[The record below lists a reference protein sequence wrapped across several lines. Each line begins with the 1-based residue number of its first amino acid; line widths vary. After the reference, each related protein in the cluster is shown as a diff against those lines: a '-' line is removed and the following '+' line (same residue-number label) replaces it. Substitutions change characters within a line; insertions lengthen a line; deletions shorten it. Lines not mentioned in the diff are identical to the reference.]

1 MRLKNKV
8 AVITGGNSGIG
19 FGIAKEFAAEGAVG
33 TIAGRNEETLKS
45 SVAALGNQFIGIKC
59 DVTKLND
66 LTRMFAE
73 TEQKF
78 GKLDVLIVNAGG
90 AIGAGTAGNMADVT
104 EDDFDKI
111 MDLNL
116 KSVFFTVQKALPYL
130 KDGASVVMIGSL
142 AAHKPLDGLTTYGGA
157 KAAVVNF
164 ARSFSKDL
172 VNRKI
177 RVNILSPGTIDTPV
191 FEKFGIPED
200 IAMELKQHVGSSN
213 LVQRI
218 GLPSEM
224 GKVAVFLGSDDSSFV
239 IGQEIV
245 ADGGVYHF

>member
-8 AVITGGNSGIG
+8 VVITGGNSGIG
-19 FGIAKEFAAEGAVG
+19 FGIAQEFAAEGAIGAIV
-33 TIAGRNEETLKS
+33 GRNEETLKS

-59 DVTKLND
+59 DVTHLDD
-66 LTRMFAE
+66 LTGMFAE
-73 TEQKF
+73 TDEKF
-78 GKLDVLIVNAGG
+78 GKLDVLVVNAGG
-90 AIGAGTAGNMADVT
+90 AIGAGTAGNVAEVS
-104 EDDFDKI
+104 EDNYDKI
-111 MDLNL
+111 MNLNL
-116 KSVFFTVQKALPYL
+116 KSVFFTVQKALPHL
-130 KDGASVVMIGSL
+130 KDGASVLMIGSL

-172 VNRKI
+172 ANRKI
-177 RVNILSPGTIDTPV
+177 RVNVLSPGTIDTPV
-191 FEKFGIPED
+191 FEKFGIPKH
-200 IAMELKQHVGSSN
+200 IAMEQKQHVGNAN
-213 LVQRI
+213 LLQRI